1 MRIGLFLLLIISLP
15 SSYAADVRYVTD
27 NLKLSVRAGTTTGH
41 KIVQMVPSGARV
53 EILKTAPGGYSKIRT
68 SRGKQGWILSRYLMD
83 QPSARNRVA
92 AAETEAAQLRQ
103 ENQQLK
109 AELASLRD
117 TSNNASARNVEL
129 SQREQELSRQLGEI
143 RRVSAGAIEM
153 AEQNKVLK
161 RELLQKEK
169 DIQTLAQETATMS
182 KRSDQQWFMI
192 GAIVVLVSIFL
203 GHLLPR
209 MRLRKGSNLDSF

>member
-1 MRIGLFLLLIISLP
+1 MRIGLFLLLALSL
-15 SSYAADVRYVTD
+15 SSGYAAEVRYVTD

-53 EILKTAPGGYSKIRT
+53 EVLKTAPGGYSKIRT
-68 SRGKQGWILSRYLMD
+68 ARGKQGWILSRYLMD
-83 QPSARNRVA
+83 QPSARNRVES
-92 AAETEAAQLRQ
+92 AETEAAQLKQ

-109 AELASLRD
+109 AELATLRD
-117 TSNNASARNVEL
+117 SSSSASARNVEL
-129 SQREQELSRQLGEI
+129 SQREQELSRQLDEI
-143 RRVSAGAIEM
+143 RRTSAGAIEL
-153 AEQNKVLK
+153 AEQNKTLK

-169 DIQTLAQETATMS
+169 DIQALTQETATMS